1 MFYSVPM
8 VHKMLEQAPL
18 KTHMTRNFIFVII
31 CMSEIKTTAAG
42 APRSVFN
49 PFCSVGWLSGQKQ
62 RSVKPSGYALHRF
75 ESYPYQS
82 LKPSF
87 WGGFLLNLSA
97 QAHRPNPAEKSP
109 RKQQKAYVL
118 LCRQTETPLLRGFCY
133 RHTVKNLSHGLKPF
147 LSFKMKTAVF
157 FPFWKFDRKN
167 PGDFFLGFR

>member
-1 MFYSVPM
+1 
-8 VHKMLEQAPL
+8 
-18 KTHMTRNFIFVII
+18 MTRNFIFVII

-42 APRSVFN
+42 TPRGVFN

-109 RKQQKAYVL
+109 RKQQKTYALPY
-118 LCRQTETPLLRGFCY
+118 RQTETPLLRGFCY

-147 LSFKMKTAVF
+147 LPFKVKTAAF
-157 FPFWKFDRKN
+157 APSRQFNCKKAGNFL
-167 PGDFFLGFR
+167 LGFR